1 MDDDVNRSSDSLPT
15 SEEFEVV
22 GCIEPKLHIAGNG
35 GEEQLKES
43 MKEVLQDIDDQM
55 LDISPSSAMATRV
68 AMVNLHSILNGKN
81 NKCILFKIRKYH
93 NLENIRSIDI

>member
-22 GCIEPKLHIAGNG
+22 GSIEPKLHIAGDG
-35 GEEQLKES
+35 DEDQLKES

-55 LDISPSSAMATRV
+55 LDSSPSAMTMSGTAV
-68 AMVNLHSILNGKN
+68 INALLSLKIL
-81 NKCILFKIRKYH
+81 LMT
-93 NLENIRSIDI
+93 

>member
-22 GCIEPKLHIAGNG
+22 GCIEPKLHISGNG

-43 MKEVLQDIDDQM
+43 MKEVLQDIDDEM
-55 LDISPSSAMATRV
+55 LDVSPPSAIATK
-68 AMVNLHSILNGKN
+68 ATMVIYAL
-81 NKCILFKIRKYH
+81 Y
-93 NLENIRSIDI
+93 